1 MIAPH
6 SNSTPI
12 RRRRSKSMSRRI
24 VQDVDTGKPKPR
36 QRGYVYQ
43 KGRRNGDPW
52 NPQERTYGRYRIDVP
67 GEHYQKEVRVALG
80 YCRDKMG
87 AMLKLQ
93 EEMENAGVLDL
104 DKVRERLSPVVNF
117 RTQAAWWLEAMTS
130 GEVVHSKKRTQ
141 IIANTIDSYSTTV
154 AYLNEQIGDLPL
166 ASIDNPEARVLIT
179 TMKSAVKDGRRRFS
193 DSTISYY
200 FRIMR
205 QVVAS
210 QMDEKFQPVHRRE
223 WNLAAIGLPRVNPKN
238 QCRPTMTPKEMT
250 TLLSKAKGQYLIIY
264 FLNLVAGMRISE
276 AVAIEIDKHIEPDCS
291 IIYVR
296 QQREKDVNV
305 LKPNLK
311 TEAGLRDI
319 DLHPDAARILRNF
332 IGSRKSGFLF
342 QTVNGTMLNPGNI
355 DRDSLSPILQEM
367 GRDEAGTR
375 FNVFRRFR
383 EAVLQRSEARQILI
397 DYWMGH
403 SNPSMGDRYGRQL
416 VEDVEYRQEQVK
428 KVGLG
433 FDLPP
438 SLIGLR
444 GLQTAGN
451 TRNNEAA

>member
-1 MIAPH
+1 M
-6 SNSTPI
+6 
-12 RRRRSKSMSRRI
+12 
-24 VQDVDTGKPKPR
+24 
-36 QRGYVYQ
+36 
-43 KGRRNGDPW
+43 
-52 NPQERTYGRYRIDVP
+52 
-67 GEHYQKEVRVALG
+67 
-80 YCRDKMG
+80 
-87 AMLKLQ
+87 
-93 EEMENAGVLDL
+93 
-104 DKVRERLSPVVNF
+104 
-117 RTQAAWWLEAMTS
+117 
-130 GEVVHSKKRTQ
+130 
-141 IIANTIDSYSTTV
+141 
-154 AYLNEQIGDLPL
+154 
-166 ASIDNPEARVLIT
+166 ASVDNPEAKALIT

-205 QVVAS
+205 QVIAS
-210 QMDEKFQPVHRRE
+210 QMDEKFRPVHRRE
-223 WNLAAIGLPRVNPKN
+223 WNLAAIGLPRANPKN
-238 QCRPTMTPKEMT
+238 QRRPTMTPKEMT
-250 TLLSKAKGQYLIIY
+250 ALLGKAERQYLMIY
-264 FLNLVAGMRISE
+264 FVNLVTGMRISE

-296 QQREKDVNV
+296 QQREKDVNA
-305 LKPNLK
+305 LKPDLK

-342 QTVNGTMLNPGNI
+342 QTANGTMLDPGNI
-355 DRDSLSPILQEM
+355 DRDSLSPILEEM

-403 SNPSMGDRYGRQL
+403 SNPSMGDRYGKQL

-438 SLIGLR
+438 SLLGLR
-444 GLQTAGN
+444 GLQTVGN
-451 TRNNEAA
+451 VHNKEAA

>member
-1 MIAPH
+1 
-6 SNSTPI
+6 
-12 RRRRSKSMSRRI
+12 MSRRI
-24 VQDVDTGKPKPR
+24 AEDVETGKLEPR

-43 KGRRNGDPW
+43 KGRRKGDPW

-67 GEHYQKEVRVALG
+67 GERKQKEVRIALG
-80 YCRDKMG
+80 YCRDEIG
-87 AMLKLQ
+87 AMLRLQ
-93 EEMENAGVLDL
+93 EEMEKAGVLDL
-104 DKVRERLSPVVNF
+104 DKVRERLSPVATF
-117 RTQAAWWLEAMTS
+117 RMQAAWWLEAITS

-141 IIANTIDSYSTTV
+141 IIANTIESYSTAV
-154 AYLNEQIGDLPL
+154 AYLNEQIGDMPL
-166 ASIDNPEARVLIT
+166 ASIDNPEAKALIT

-205 QVVAS
+205 QVIAS
-210 QMDEKFQPVHRRE
+210 QMDEKFRPVHRRE
-223 WNLAAIGLPRVNPKN
+223 WNLAAIGLPRVNPKK
-238 QCRPTMTPKEMT
+238 QRRPTMTPKEMT
-250 TLLSKAKGQYLIIY
+250 TLLGKAEGQYLMIY
-264 FLNLVAGMRISE
+264 FLNLVTGMRISE
-276 AVAIEIDKHIEPDCS
+276 TVAIEIDKHIEPDCS

-296 QQREKDVNV
+296 QQREKDVNA
-305 LKPNLK
+305 LKPHLK

-319 DLHPDAARILRNF
+319 DLHPDAVRILRNF

-342 QTVNGTMLNPGNI
+342 QTANGTMLNPGNI
-355 DRDSLSPILQEM
+355 DRDSLRPILEEM

-403 SNPSMGDRYGRQL
+403 SNPSMGDRYGKQL

-428 KVGLG
+428 KIGLG

-444 GLQTAGN
+444 GLQTADNG
-451 TRNNEAA
+451 RNKEAA